1 MCVAS
6 PFCNA
11 FNVFLSCFFFVCVF
25 FFFFFFVFLALVL
38 LLLFL
43 LSILSPPPPPPPP
56 FPHSHALKMKTCNT
70 KLLTFLVL
78 TGLYRTNDTRAAHID
93 LRGLHATIP
102 KPVVVWRCWV
112 SKVCGAVK
120 AFSGLLLTV
129 FTAVVYLKYTVR
141 CAALLG

>member
-6 PFCNA
+6 PFCDA
-11 FNVFLSCFFFVCVF
+11 FNVFVSCFFFFFSFSFVVAVF
-25 FFFFFFVFLALVL
+25 AFDFV
-38 LLLFL
+38 
-43 LSILSPPPPPPPP
+43 SPTPP

>member
-6 PFCNA
+6 PLCDA
-11 FNVFLSCFFFVCVF
+11 FNAFLSCCFFVCGF
-25 FFFFFFVFLALVL
+25 FFAFDFVTPHTPTPA
-38 LLLFL
+38 
-43 LSILSPPPPPPPP
+43 PP

-120 AFSGLLLTV
+120 AFSILRLTV